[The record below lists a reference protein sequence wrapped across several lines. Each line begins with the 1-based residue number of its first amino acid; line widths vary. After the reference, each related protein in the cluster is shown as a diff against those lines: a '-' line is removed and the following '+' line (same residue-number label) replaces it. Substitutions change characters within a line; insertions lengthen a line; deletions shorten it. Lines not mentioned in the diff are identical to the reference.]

1 MDKERAGNMSIYTTV
16 PDADVTEKKP
26 EQSKITQA
34 VQTKTYTQEEVLAM
48 LAQIQK
54 GETK

>member
-1 MDKERAGNMSIYTTV
+1 MDKERVGNMSIYTTV
-16 PDADVTEKKP
+16 PDADVKEKKP
-26 EQSKITQA
+26 EQSEITQA